1 MDGSEIVTLVA
12 AILALAGSILSLF
25 IGTGLAIRKERRQ
38 LLWSKELDRF
48 FDLEELAGELVE
60 FMGSYRAIPDNRNE
74 LTEKLESLEQAAGRF
89 ARYPEVR

>member
-25 IGTGLAIRKERRQ
+25 IG
-38 LLWSKELDRF
+38 RF